1 MGELTPE
8 KQVEC
13 LMADLEVIKKERDQ
27 AKAEVEKLKALLK
40 DAEGEVKEE
49 KETAERYAKY
59 WQEES
64 EKTRM
69 VSWLLKAAVKGE
81 SYEVRE
87 FIGKMM
93 DSL

>member
-1 MGELTPE
+1 MGELTLE

-13 LMADLEVIKKERDQ
+13 LMADLDVIKKERDQ
-27 AKAEVEKLKALLK
+27 AKTEVEKLKALLK

-49 KETAERYAKY
+49 KESAERYIKY
-59 WQEES
+59 WQEEVD
-64 EKTRM
+64 KTKM